1 MYNIYI
7 LYIIVTKVFIIQ
19 QSINYR
25 NRFLK
30 MMIVDRAVDGMKTAK
45 ENALSAT
52 SINAVS
58 KIN

>member
-52 SINAVS
+52 LINAVS